1 MATQAY
7 DGERTAQDTEEI
19 FRRLTERPAE
29 LLRFATAGSVDDGK
43 STLIGRLLYDSK
55 QVLADQLEHVEQTS
69 RQMGHDF
76 LDLSLLTDG
85 LRAEREQGIT
95 IDVAYRYFATAQRR
109 FIIAD
114 TPGHEQYTRN
124 MVTGASTADLV
135 IVLIDARKGVVAQ
148 SRRHAFIA
156 SLLQIPHLVVCVN
169 KMDMLAYD
177 EEVFDSIVEEFER
190 FAARLDIQD
199 VTFIPISALK
209 GDNVVERSP
218 AMPWYQG
225 PPLLYHLEHVHIASD
240 RNLIDVR
247 FPVQWV
253 IRPRGAQGVG
263 LGADAGARS
272 TVGVPLRADVDA
284 RSTAGV
290 PLRADVDARSTAG
303 VPLRADVDAQS
314 TTGVPARAD
323 YRAYA
328 GQVAGGI
335 LREGDEVVVLPG
347 GRRTTIAGIDT
358 FDGPLREAFPPMSVA
373 LRLADEVD
381 VGRGSLIARPH
392 NQPAVASGFES
403 LLCWM
408 SERPLDCGR
417 RYLVKHTTNTAAVG
431 ALEVRYRIEV
441 DTLRRDERAAT
452 LALND
457 LGRVRVELTSPLV
470 FDSYRRN
477 RVTGSLIVIDEA
489 TNETVAAGVILDT
502 EADTAGRDERAG
514 GGGDPAG
521 GGGDPAGGGGDPA
534 CGGGDPAGGGG
545 DPAGGGGDPAGGGGD
560 PAGGGGDP
568 AGGGGEGA
576 GMGRDG
582 AADGEAPAKTERSP
596 NVRWERETI
605 TRGERWAALGLT
617 GATVWL
623 TGLPAAGKSTIGRA
637 IEERLVRAGRPAYL
651 LDGDN
656 LRHGLNGDLGFDE
669 CARAENVRRTA
680 HVARLLAECGAVA
693 LVSLVSP
700 YAADRELAA
709 SLHAAQELP
718 FLEVFVNTPL
728 ARCEQRDPK
737 GLYARAR
744 SGELQGL
751 TGVGA
756 PYEAPTAPGV
766 VLGAPDEAIESA
778 VDRVLEA
785 LAELGVIRPPAEG
798 G

>member
-1 MATQAY
+1 MAT
-7 DGERTAQDTEEI
+7 TDTQTPANVAAAPDTDEV

-55 QVLADQLEHVEQTS
+55 QIFADQLEHVAQTS
-69 RQMGHDF
+69 ERMGHDF

-169 KMDMLAYD
+169 KMDLLAYD
-177 EEVFDSIVEEFER
+177 EEVFDSIVDEFER

-199 VTFIPISALK
+199 VTFIPISALR
-209 GDNVVERSP
+209 GDNVVERSD

-240 RNLIDVR
+240 RNLIDMR

-253 IRPRGAQGVG
+253 IRPRS
-263 LGADAGARS
+263 AG
-272 TVGVPLRADVDA
+272 G
-284 RSTAGV
+284 
-290 PLRADVDARSTAG
+290 
-303 VPLRADVDAQS
+303 
-314 TTGVPARAD
+314 AD

-335 LREGDEVVVLPG
+335 VRPGDEVVVLPG
-347 GRRTTIAGIDT
+347 GQHTTVTAIDT
-358 FDGPLREAFPPMSVA
+358 FDGPVQEAFPPMSVA
-373 LRLADEVD
+373 LRLADDVD
-381 VGRGSLIARPH
+381 VGRGSTIARPH
-392 NQPAVASGFES
+392 NQPEVASGFES

-408 SERPLDCGR
+408 SECPLDPRR
-417 RYLVKHTTNTAAVG
+417 RYLVKHTTRTAAVG
-431 ALEVRYRIEV
+431 ALEVRYRIDV
-441 DTLRRDERAAT
+441 DTLHRDERASA
-452 LALND
+452 LELND
-457 LGRVRVELTSPLV
+457 LGRVRVELAAPLV

-477 RVTGSLIVIDEA
+477 RATGSLIVIDEA
-489 TNETVAAGVILDT
+489 TNETVAAGVILDA
-502 EADTAGRDERAG
+502 EAEAGVQDAIG
-514 GGGDPAG
+514 
-521 GGGDPAGGGGDPA
+521 
-534 CGGGDPAGGGG
+534 
-545 DPAGGGGDPAGGGGD
+545 
-560 PAGGGGDP
+560 
-568 AGGGGEGA
+568 
-576 GMGRDG
+576 
-582 AADGEAPAKTERSP
+582 ADGLETKTERSP
-596 NVRWERETI
+596 NVRWQGASM
-605 TRGERWAALGLT
+605 TRQQRWEALNCT

-637 IEERLVRAGRPAYL
+637 VEERLVAAGRPAYL

-669 CARAENVRRTA
+669 TARAENVRRTA

-709 SLHAAQELP
+709 ALHAAEDLR
-718 FLEVFVNTPL
+718 FLEVFVSAPL
-728 ARCEQRDPK
+728 EQCEERDPK

-744 SGELQGL
+744 AGELPGM

-756 PYEAPTAPGV
+756 PYEEPTQPDLVLRTCEEGIVTAV
-766 VLGAPDEAIESA
+766 ERVLQALGAGS
-778 VDRVLEA
+778 
-785 LAELGVIRPPAEG
+785 LG
-798 G
+798 

>member
-1 MATQAY
+1 MATTPDIQAK
-7 DGERTAQDTEEI
+7 TATTPEIQAQTATTPGVQAQMATPGIQAPAGPLAAEQEAEEI
-19 FRRLTERPAE
+19 FRRLSERPAE

-69 RQMGHDF
+69 KRMGHDF

-169 KMDMLAYD
+169 KMDTLGYD
-177 EEVFDSIVEEFER
+177 EEVFDSIVAEFER

-199 VTFIPISALK
+199 VAFIPISALK
-209 GDNVVERSP
+209 GDNVVERSE

-225 PPLLYHLEHVHIASD
+225 SPLLYHLEHVHIASD

-253 IRPRGAQGVG
+253 IRPRSAEG
-263 LGADAGARS
+263 S
-272 TVGVPLRADVDA
+272 
-284 RSTAGV
+284 
-290 PLRADVDARSTAG
+290 
-303 VPLRADVDAQS
+303 
-314 TTGVPARAD
+314 D

-347 GRRTTIAGIDT
+347 GQHTTIAGIDT
-358 FDGPLREAFPPMSVA
+358 FDGPVREAFPPMSVA

-381 VGRGSLIARPH
+381 VSRGSTIARPH
-392 NQPAVASGFES
+392 NQPAVASSFES

-408 SERPLDCGR
+408 SERPLDPKR
-417 RYLVKHTTNTAAVG
+417 RYLVKHTTRTAAVG
-431 ALEVRYRIEV
+431 GLEVRYRIDV
-441 DTLRRDERAAT
+441 DTMHRDELAAT
-452 LALND
+452 LELND
-457 LGRVRVELTSPLV
+457 LGRVHVELASPLV

-477 RVTGSLIVIDEA
+477 RATGSLIVIDEA

-502 EADTAGRDERAG
+502 ETESDQRAGRA
-514 GGGDPAG
+514 
-521 GGGDPAGGGGDPA
+521 
-534 CGGGDPAGGGG
+534 
-545 DPAGGGGDPAGGGGD
+545 
-560 PAGGGGDP
+560 
-568 AGGGGEGA
+568 GEGTT
-576 GMGRDG
+576 GNDG
-582 AADGEAPAKTERSP
+582 GATDETTAKTERSP

-669 CARAENVRRTA
+669 AARAENVRRTA

-709 SLHAAQELP
+709 TLHAKEELP
-718 FLEVFVNTPL
+718 FLEVFVSTPL
-728 ARCEQRDPK
+728 AQCEQRDPK

-744 SGELQGL
+744 AGELQGL
-751 TGVGA
+751 TGLGA
-756 PYEAPTAPGV
+756 PYEAPAAPDV
-766 VLGAPDEAIESA
+766 VLGIHGEAIETA

-785 LAELGVIRPPAEG
+785 LAAHGVVDAE
-798 G
+798 